1 MSTLGDISKSERNL
15 RSRYRGL
22 VLQDIATR
30 HQVTT
35 TWICKFL
42 FLLYLYITLGTF
54 EMYKRK
60 KKMSRALTAQ
70 QSKIK
75 QHICDSFVSHVSI
88 KLNIFF
94 VASPNDTKNY
104 KYKIDFVEDFI
115 KTIYMILSVSL
126 SGVKETPISLIVNLS
141 RQSIPIKDQQ
151 IP

>member
-1 MSTLGDISKSERNL
+1 
-15 RSRYRGL
+15 
-22 VLQDIATR
+22 
-30 HQVTT
+30 
-35 TWICKFL
+35 
-42 FLLYLYITLGTF
+42 
-54 EMYKRK
+54 MYKRK